1 MAGWWYKFKGYEV
14 GVHIQ
19 WGGGGGS
26 SKVVVV
32 DIHGWWWWQIFTG
45 GCGNYS
51 RGDVGNIHGGMW
63 EFFTETLIPSQEFLV
78 ASGINDITYV
88 HIHTHVR
95 RTNGAKPPPGGDWR
109 QIRTKIV

>member
-1 MAGWWYKFKGYEV
+1 MG
-14 GVHIQ
+14 
-19 WGGGGGS
+19 
-26 SKVVVV
+26 
-32 DIHGWWWWQIFTG
+32 IHGWWWWEMFTG

-95 RTNGAKPPPGGDWR
+95 RTNGAKPPPGGDW
-109 QIRTKIV
+109 